1 VTKEHNSKIKAS
13 IGESESLLVVF
24 LQNLNKWETKMKT
37 CIPKINQT
45 NIFMS
50 KKTTFFAIV
59 KLLVSLS
66 YS

>member
-37 CIPKINQT
+37 RIPKINQT